1 MPPPPPPPPHVDV
14 FHASQNHQQQHEPPD
29 AADTAPRVFQRRDVT
44 GDDVTLA
51 FDVIAGD
58 DNVAMETQR
67 TVVVANDNNDDDTV
81 VARQP
86 AASDDVRIDD
96 VMQAINGNE
105 NDVILIPEAMIDGIA
120 AMEFYLLTS
129 WSV

>member
-67 TVVVANDNNDDDTV
+67 TVVVADDNNDDDDTV

-86 AASDDVRIDD
+86 TTQWLLGNRQP
-96 VMQAINGNE
+96 VMMSGLMTQCRR
-105 NDVILIPEAMIDGIA
+105 
-120 AMEFYLLTS
+120 
-129 WSV
+129 